1 MVTLLFCFL
10 ELLRIDL
17 PEIVTEHD
25 KIAYRDINIPYRVK
39 GCFFCIF
46 VRFLLNQNII
56 YNDD

>member
-25 KIAYRDINIPYRVK
+25 KISYRDINTPHRVK

-46 VRFLLNQNII
+46 VRF
-56 YNDD
+56 Y

>member
-25 KIAYRDINIPYRVK
+25 KISYRDINTPHRVK
-39 GCFFCIF
+39 GCFFCIL
-46 VRFLLNQNII
+46 VLLNQNII